1 MPFPSLVE
9 ILRYGILAQYEN
21 SGEFQYANG
30 LDASAA
36 TLGVVGA

>member
-9 ILRYGILAQYEN
+9 LLKCGILGQYEN

-30 LDASAA
+30 LDASAT